1 MGISDKKITFTWW
14 FAIIL
19 FIMILPM
26 FVGPYIALSNPSF
39 FLETEFSLN
48 SGLYIARNLAVGI
61 AFLVAIYLK
70 NASMLFILIIVRLI
84 TDLIDA
90 PLFFSFKNPDLIGL
104 IFIFTLFCYLP
115 AILGLRYLW
124 QQS

>member
-90 PLFFSFKNPDLIGL
+90 PLFFNFKNPDLIGL

>member
-1 MGISDKKITFTWW
+1 MGFSDKKITFTWW
-14 FAIIL
+14 FAIII
-19 FIMILPM
+19 FMMIWPM

-39 FLETEFSLN
+39 FLETESSLN

-90 PLFFSFKNPDLIGL
+90 PLFFNFKNPDLIGL
-104 IFIFTLFCYLP
+104 IFIFTMLCYLP

-124 QQS
+124 KRS

>member
-1 MGISDKKITFTWW
+1 MGFSDKKITFTWW

-19 FIMILPM
+19 FMMIWPM

-39 FLETEFSLN
+39 FLETESSLN

-61 AFLVAIYLK
+61 AFLIAIYLK
-70 NASMLFILIIVRLI
+70 NASMLFILIFVRLI

-90 PLFFSFKNPDLIGL
+90 PLFFNFKNPDLIGL

-124 QQS
+124 KRL